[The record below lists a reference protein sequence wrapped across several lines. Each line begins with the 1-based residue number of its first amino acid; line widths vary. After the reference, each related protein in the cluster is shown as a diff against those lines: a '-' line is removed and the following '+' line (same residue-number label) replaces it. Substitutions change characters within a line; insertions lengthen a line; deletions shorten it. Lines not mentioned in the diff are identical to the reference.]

1 MMTTIGKLTVSTH
14 GDREVEV
21 TRVFDAPRHLVYEA
35 LTTPA
40 LLKRWLL
47 GPPGWTMTE
56 CEIEPKIGGAYR
68 YAWRHTDGQ
77 TMGMRGICTEVVPP
91 ERLVAT
97 EHFDQPWYPG
107 EALVSQTLVESDG
120 RTTLTMII
128 RYDSRETRD
137 MVLKT
142 PMASGMAAG
151 YDRLEELLASGV
163 PAGAGKDR

>member
-1 MMTTIGKLTVSTH
+1 MTTIGKLTVTTQ
-14 GDREVEV
+14 GDREVQV
-21 TRVFDAPRHLVYEA
+21 TRTFDAPRHLVFEA

-40 LLKRWLL
+40 LLRRWLL

-56 CEIEPKIGGAYR
+56 CEMDPKPGGAYR

-77 TMGMRGICTEVVPP
+77 TMGMRGVCTEVVPP
-91 ERLVAT
+91 QRLVAT
-97 EHFDQPWYPG
+97 EHFDEPWYPG
-107 EALVSQTLVESDG
+107 EALVSQTLAERDG

-142 PMASGMAAG
+142 PMATGMAAG
-151 YDRLEELLASGV
+151 YDRLDELLGSNAPVS
-163 PAGAGKDR
+163 AGKGG